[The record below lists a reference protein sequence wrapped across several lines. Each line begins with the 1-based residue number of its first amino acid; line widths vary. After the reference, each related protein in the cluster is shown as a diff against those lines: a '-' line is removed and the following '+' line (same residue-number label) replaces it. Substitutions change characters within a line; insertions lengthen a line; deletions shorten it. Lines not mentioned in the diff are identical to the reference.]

1 LSIQPQAWL
10 TLRFLILSLSQGVQP
25 CVFIFRRMLST
36 GKWMMKIALNK
47 LDAEDLEIQNFVKF
61 KSKKRKL
68 TGKQS
73 VTQLVSRAE
82 NSDPNS
88 KFANPDLNTLSKLG
102 FLDELICGIKT
113 GKEASVFLGRNSTG
127 LVAVKMYTDL
137 RVRSFKRDASYR
149 EGRFIG
155 DARIEKA
162 IEQGSQAGLDA
173 HQILW
178 VQEEFRQMKHLFA
191 HGVIVPKAIAVHGI
205 SLVMEFI
212 GDENGNPAPRISDL
226 NMDRDEA
233 EEAFKQSVQNLKLIV
248 QSGRV
253 HGDYS
258 TFNILW
264 HNGKAVVIDFPQV
277 IEFKNNPN
285 ANVFL
290 ERDVN
295 SLCKS
300 FVKQGVHAD
309 KVKVTREI
317 RAG

>member
-1 LSIQPQAWL
+1 
-10 TLRFLILSLSQGVQP
+10 
-25 CVFIFRRMLST
+25 
-36 GKWMMKIALNK
+36 MKIALNN
-47 LDAEDLEIQNFVKF
+47 LDEEDLEVQSFIKF
-61 KSKKRKL
+61 KSKKHKL

-73 VTQLVSRAE
+73 ISQLVSRAE
-82 NSDPNS
+82 NYADPDA
-88 KFANPDLNTLSKLG
+88 KFENPDLNELSRMG
-102 FLDELICGIKT
+102 FLDELISGIKT
-113 GKEASVFLGRNSTG
+113 GKEASVFLGKNSTG
-127 LVAVKMYTDL
+127 FVAVKIYTDL

-155 DARIEKA
+155 DARIQKA
-162 IEQGSQAGLDA
+162 IEQGSQAGLNT

-178 VQEEFRQMKHLFA
+178 VQEEFKQMQHLYQY
-191 HGVIVPKAIAVHGI
+191 GVQVPKAIAVNGI

-212 GDENGNPAPRISDL
+212 GDEYGNPSPRISDL
-226 NMDRDEA
+226 KMEKDEA
-233 EEAFKQSVQNLKLIV
+233 EEAFRQSVQNLKLIV
-248 QSGRV
+248 RSGKV

-300 FVKQGVHAD
+300 FMKQGVKAD
-309 KVKVTREI
+309 EAKIFREV